1 MDIENIIIDLYDE
14 IKNLQEKKKEIE
26 MQIKQK
32 MDLMKHFHNQLKA
45 TRYASANPQKNW
57 SYNSSNQQKY
67 SNPLWLSKKE
77 IVLKRDGYKC
87 RICGSTATEVHH
99 IDYKDENGNYVKDEI
114 WLSPFSHLI
123 SLCSECHAK
132 FKGTNCDDYI
142 FIISE
147 PPILLSKKREC
158 DRTDLEL
165 VNPNWNEVYYKLR
178 HFYMNHDYSQERS
191 LLLIVLNPEATKAGR
206 ELLRLQEKEGLNELD
221 KYMLIHRFGG
231 GVNSSIN
238 ELLSLQE
245 RYPSTKRNCSFII
258 NKISPLIEL
267 SKKRPQKGII
277 HYNSKSKTNGYFI
290 TLYDIEKGEFVES
303 IDMSNCPEYCRC
315 NNNDYKFFSQ
325 FFAIEYVMNRCKKT
339 GEKTYDLPIFP
350 NDPNGDLSYI
360 DNKTVL
366 NDIKERVKDKNLYI
380 RLKESIIDK
389 IDFSNFYLYTDWKYN
404 AWGDIPTKHFRGTK
418 IKKNIDLSKVFQ

>member
-1 MDIENIIIDLYDE
+1 MDIENIIIDLHNE
-14 IKNLQEKKKEIE
+14 IINLQEKKKEIE

-32 MDLMKHFHNQLKA
+32 MDLMEHFHNQLKA
-45 TRYASANPQKNW
+45 TRYASANPQRNR

-158 DRTDLEL
+158 YRTDFEL

-178 HFYMNHDYSQERS
+178 YFYMGHDYSQERS

-221 KYMLIHRFGG
+221 KYMLIHRFDGV
-231 GVNSSIN
+231 VNSSIN
-238 ELLSLQE
+238 ELLNLQE
-245 RYPSTKRNCSFII
+245 KYPSTKRNCSFII

-290 TLYDIEKGEFVES
+290 TLYDIESRAFVES

-325 FFAIEYVMNRCKKT
+325 FFAIEYVMNRCKET

-366 NDIKERVKDKNLYI
+366 NDISERVKDKNLYI
-380 RLKESIIDK
+380 RLKKSIIDK

-404 AWGDIPTKHFRGTK
+404 AWGDIPTKQFRGTK

>member
-1 MDIENIIIDLYDE
+1 MDIENIIIDLHNE
-14 IKNLQEKKKEIE
+14 ITNLQEKKKEIE

-32 MDLMKHFHNQLKA
+32 IDLMEHFHNQLKA

-147 PPILLSKKREC
+147 PPMLLSKKREC
-158 DRTDLEL
+158 YRTDLEL

-178 HFYMNHDYSQERS
+178 YFYMGRDYSQERS

-231 GVNSSIN
+231 VVNSSIN
-238 ELLSLQE
+238 ELLNLQE
-245 RYPSTKRNCSFII
+245 KYPSTKRNCSFII

-290 TLYDIEKGEFVES
+290 TLYDIESRAFVES

-325 FFAIEYVMNRCKKT
+325 FFAIEYVMNRCKET

-366 NDIKERVKDKNLYI
+366 NDISERVKDKNLYI
-380 RLKESIIDK
+380 RLKKSIIDK

-404 AWGDIPTKHFRGTK
+404 VWGDIPTKQFRGTK
-418 IKKNIDLSKVFQ
+418 IKKHIDLSKVFQ

>member
-1 MDIENIIIDLYDE
+1 MDIENIIIDLHNE
-14 IKNLQEKKKEIE
+14 IINLQEKKKEIE

>member
-1 MDIENIIIDLYDE
+1 MDMENIIIDLYNE
-14 IKNLQEKKKEIE
+14 IKKLQEKKKEIE

-87 RICGSTATEVHH
+87 KICGSTATEVHH

-178 HFYMNHDYSQERS
+178 HFYMDHDYSQERS

-231 GVNSSIN
+231 VVDSSIN
-238 ELLSLQE
+238 ELRNLQE
-245 RYPSTKRNCSFII
+245 KYPSTKRNCSFII

-267 SKKRPQKGII
+267 FKERPQKGII

-290 TLYDIEKGEFVES
+290 TLYDIESGEFVES

-366 NDIKERVKDKNLYI
+366 KYISERVNDKNLYI

-404 AWGDIPTKHFRGTK
+404 AWGDIPTKQFRGTK
-418 IKKNIDLSKVFQ
+418 IKKHIDLSKVFQ

>member
-1 MDIENIIIDLYDE
+1 MDIENIIIDLHNE
-14 IKNLQEKKKEIE
+14 ISNLQEKKKEIE

-32 MDLMKHFHNQLKA
+32 MDLMEHFHNQLKA
-45 TRYASANPQKNW
+45 TRYASANPHKNW

-114 WLSPFSHLI
+114 WLSPLSHLI
-123 SLCSECHAK
+123 SLCSECHVK

-158 DRTDLEL
+158 YRTDLKL

-178 HFYMNHDYSQERS
+178 YFYMDHDYSQERS

-221 KYMLIHRFGG
+221 KYMLIHRFSGV
-231 GVNSSIN
+231 VNSSIN
-238 ELLSLQE
+238 ELLNLQE
-245 RYPSTKRNCSFII
+245 KYPSTKRNCSFII

-290 TLYDIEKGEFVES
+290 TLYDIESRAFVES

-325 FFAIEYVMNRCKKT
+325 FFAIEYVMNRCKET

-366 NDIKERVKDKNLYI
+366 NYISERVKDKNLYI
-380 RLKESIIDK
+380 RLKKSIIDK

-404 AWGDIPTKHFRGTK
+404 AWGDIPTKQFRGTK
-418 IKKNIDLSKVFQ
+418 IKKYIDLSKVFQ

>member
-1 MDIENIIIDLYDE
+1 MDIENIIIDLHNE
-14 IKNLQEKKKEIE
+14 IINLQEKKKEIE

-32 MDLMKHFHNQLKA
+32 MDLMEHFHNQLKA
-45 TRYASANPQKNW
+45 TRYASANPQRNR

-158 DRTDLEL
+158 YRTDFEL

-178 HFYMNHDYSQERS
+178 YFYMGHDYSQERS

-221 KYMLIHRFGG
+221 KYMLIHRFDGV
-231 GVNSSIN
+231 VNSSIN
-238 ELLSLQE
+238 ELLNLQE
-245 RYPSTKRNCSFII
+245 KYPSTKRNCSFII

-290 TLYDIEKGEFVES
+290 TLYDIESRAFVES

-325 FFAIEYVMNRCKKT
+325 FFAIEYVMNRCKET

-366 NDIKERVKDKNLYI
+366 NDISERVKDKNLYI
-380 RLKESIIDK
+380 RLKKSIIDK

-404 AWGDIPTKHFRGTK
+404 AWGDIPTKQFRGTK
-418 IKKNIDLSKVFQ
+418 IKKKH

>member
-1 MDIENIIIDLYDE
+1 MDIENIIIDLHNE
-14 IKNLQEKKKEIE
+14 IINLQEKKKKIE

-32 MDLMKHFHNQLKA
+32 MDLMEHFHNQLKA
-45 TRYASANPQKNW
+45 TRYASANPQRNR

-158 DRTDLEL
+158 YRTDFEL

-178 HFYMNHDYSQERS
+178 YFYMGHDYSQERS

-221 KYMLIHRFGG
+221 KYMLIHRFDGV
-231 GVNSSIN
+231 VNSSIN
-238 ELLSLQE
+238 ELLNLQE
-245 RYPSTKRNCSFII
+245 KYPSTKRNCSFII

-290 TLYDIEKGEFVES
+290 TLYDIESRAFVES

-325 FFAIEYVMNRCKKT
+325 FFAIEYVMNRCKET

-366 NDIKERVKDKNLYI
+366 NDISERVKDKNLYI
-380 RLKESIIDK
+380 RLKKSIIDK

-404 AWGDIPTKHFRGTK
+404 AWGDIPTKQFRGTK

>member
-1 MDIENIIIDLYDE
+1 MDIEKIIIDLHNE
-14 IKNLQEKKKEIE
+14 ITNLQKKKEEIE
-26 MQIKQK
+26 MLIKQK
-32 MDLMKHFHNQLKA
+32 MDLMEYFHNQLKDK
-45 TRYASANPQKNW
+45 RYASANPQKTW
-57 SYNSSNQQKY
+57 SYNSSNQHKY
-67 SNPLWLSKKE
+67 KNPLWLSKKE
-77 IVLKRDGYKC
+77 IVLKRDGYTC

-99 IDYKDENGNYVKDEI
+99 IDYKDEKGNYVKDEI

-142 FIISE
+142 FIISK

-158 DRTDLEL
+158 NRTDLEL

-178 HFYMNHDYSQERS
+178 YFYMGNDYRQEKS
-191 LLLIVLNPEATKAGR
+191 LLLIALNPEATKTGR

-231 GVNSSIN
+231 VVNSSIN
-238 ELLSLQE
+238 ELLNLQE
-245 RYPSTKRNCSFII
+245 KYPSTKRNCSFII
-258 NKISPLIEL
+258 NKISPLIERY
-267 SKKRPQKGII
+267 KERPQKGII

-290 TLYDIEKGEFVES
+290 TLYDIESRAFVKT
-303 IDMSNCPEYCRC
+303 INMSNCLEYCRC
-315 NNNDYKFFSQ
+315 KNNDYKFFSQ
-325 FFAIEYVMNRCKKT
+325 FLAIEYVMNRCKET
-339 GEKTYDLPIFP
+339 GEKTYELPIFP

-366 NDIKERVKDKNLYI
+366 DYIRERIKDNNLYM

-389 IDFSNFYLYTDWKYN
+389 IDFSNFYLYTDWLYN
-404 AWGDIPTKHFRGTK
+404 IWGDVPTKEFRGAK
-418 IKKNIDLSKVFQ
+418 IKKHIDLNIFFK

>member
-1 MDIENIIIDLYDE
+1 
-14 IKNLQEKKKEIE
+14 
-26 MQIKQK
+26 
-32 MDLMKHFHNQLKA
+32 
-45 TRYASANPQKNW
+45 
-57 SYNSSNQQKY
+57 
-67 SNPLWLSKKE
+67 
-77 IVLKRDGYKC
+77 
-87 RICGSTATEVHH
+87 
-99 IDYKDENGNYVKDEI
+99 
-114 WLSPFSHLI
+114 
-123 SLCSECHAK
+123 
-132 FKGTNCDDYI
+132 
-142 FIISE
+142 
-147 PPILLSKKREC
+147 
-158 DRTDLEL
+158 
-165 VNPNWNEVYYKLR
+165 
-178 HFYMNHDYSQERS
+178 MNHDYSQERS

>member
-1 MDIENIIIDLYDE
+1 MDIENIIIDLHNE
-14 IKNLQEKKKEIE
+14 ITNLQEKKKEIE

-32 MDLMKHFHNQLKA
+32 MDLMEHFHNQIKA
-45 TRYASANPQKNW
+45 TRYTSANPQRNW

-67 SNPLWLSKKE
+67 RNPLWLSKKE

-158 DRTDLEL
+158 YRTDLEL

-178 HFYMNHDYSQERS
+178 YFYMGHDYSQERS

-221 KYMLIHRFGG
+221 KYMLIHRFDGV
-231 GVNSSIN
+231 VNSSIN
-238 ELLSLQE
+238 ELLNLQE
-245 RYPSTKRNCSFII
+245 KYPSTKRNCSFII

-290 TLYDIEKGEFVES
+290 TLYDIESRAFVES

-325 FFAIEYVMNRCKKT
+325 FFAIEYVMNRCKET

-366 NDIKERVKDKNLYI
+366 NDISERVKDKNLYI
-380 RLKESIIDK
+380 RLKKSIIDK

-404 AWGDIPTKHFRGTK
+404 AWGDIPTKQFRGTK
-418 IKKNIDLSKVFQ
+418 IKKYIDLSKVFQ

>member
-1 MDIENIIIDLYDE
+1 MDIENIIIDLHNE
-14 IKNLQEKKKEIE
+14 IINLQEKKKEIE

-32 MDLMKHFHNQLKA
+32 MDLMEHFHNQLKA
-45 TRYASANPQKNW
+45 TRYASANPQKNR

-158 DRTDLEL
+158 YRTDFEL

-178 HFYMNHDYSQERS
+178 YFYMGHDYSQERS

-221 KYMLIHRFGG
+221 KYMLIHRFDGV
-231 GVNSSIN
+231 VNSSIN
-238 ELLSLQE
+238 ELLNLQE
-245 RYPSTKRNCSFII
+245 KYPSTKRNCSFII

-290 TLYDIEKGEFVES
+290 TLYDIESRAFVES

-325 FFAIEYVMNRCKKT
+325 FFAIEYVMNRCKET

-366 NDIKERVKDKNLYI
+366 NDISERVKDKNLYI
-380 RLKESIIDK
+380 RLKKSIIDK

-404 AWGDIPTKHFRGTK
+404 VWGDIPTKQFRGTK
-418 IKKNIDLSKVFQ
+418 IKKHIDLSKVFQ

>member
-1 MDIENIIIDLYDE
+1 MDIENIIIDLHNE
-14 IKNLQEKKKEIE
+14 IINLQEKKKEIE

-32 MDLMKHFHNQLKA
+32 MDLMEHFHNQLKA
-45 TRYASANPQKNW
+45 TRYASANPQRNR

-158 DRTDLEL
+158 YCTDFEL

-178 HFYMNHDYSQERS
+178 YFYMGHDYSQERS

-221 KYMLIHRFGG
+221 KYMLIHSFDGV
-231 GVNSSIN
+231 VNSSIN
-238 ELLSLQE
+238 ELLNLQE
-245 RYPSTKRNCSFII
+245 KYPSTKRNCSFII

-290 TLYDIEKGEFVES
+290 TLYDIESRAFVES

-325 FFAIEYVMNRCKKT
+325 FFAIEYVMNRCKET

-366 NDIKERVKDKNLYI
+366 NDISERVKDKNLYI
-380 RLKESIIDK
+380 RLKKSIIDK

-404 AWGDIPTKHFRGTK
+404 AWGDIPTKQFRGTK

>member
-147 PPILLSKKREC
+147 PPILLSKKRER